1 MVGAQGDVIDGRFEL
16 VGRLGSGGMG
26 TVWRAR
32 DLALQREVALKEV
45 RTPDGDVED
54 TRLTRGRVTREAQAL
69 ARLSHPNVVSIH
81 HLVEDDPHP
90 WLVMELVPGESL
102 HERLVRDG
110 ALPPDE
116 VARIGLDVCRALQA
130 AHDAG
135 VHHRDVKPGNVLLR
149 PDGAAVLTDFGIAAL
164 IDETRLTGTG
174 QVVGSPEFMAPE
186 RLRGEP
192 DDPASDLYSLGM
204 LMFVA
209 VDGHSPLRRSSPVST
224 LSAVLHEPP
233 PVPTNA
239 GPLEPLISALLQR
252 DPASR
257 PTAAQVTETLRG
269 LLSGG
274 VATQPRT
281 TVQHR
286 LPATALAPQPPV
298 ADRPDPAAYAAPVSY
313 AAPGQVPQRPVA
325 EQRVTEQPVDQRATE
340 PRPQAPASYEES
352 PTGSAEPV
360 APVAPGR
367 PQAYAPRED
376 DHSFRDPAGPPPEPP
391 TYDSGEGRSPR
402 TRGVLAALLG
412 LVLVVAGAFAGWRIL
427 DPPDRDPATAAAT
440 GTRSPSPGATP
451 TTQAP
456 PTPGASFSTLPE
468 PTSPPTSGLLPPAPT
483 LSPSEPAP
491 QPTPEP
497 ETPSEPT
504 EPQTSDPEPS
514 PSPETQPEPEPT
526 PSPTSSEPAE
536 PPVSNAVRNPP
547 SGSWIAQLASVPISS
562 GTEARD
568 RRLRQIRQ
576 SFPSAG
582 VFSSSSYASLRA
594 GYWVVW
600 VGPYADGNA
609 ALGACQSAGVSGG
622 SNCLGRLVSN
632 DGSDRQYV
640 CSSSGSSGCTKE

>member
-16 VGRLGSGGMG
+16 VDRLGSGGMG

-81 HLVEDDPHP
+81 HLVEGDPHP

-110 ALPPDE
+110 ALPPAE

-257 PTAAQVTETLRG
+257 PSAAQVTETLRG

-274 VATQPRT
+274 VATLPRT

-286 LPATALAPQPPV
+286 LPATAVAPRQPV
-298 ADRPDPAAYAAPVSY
+298 VDRAEPAPY
-313 AAPGQVPQRPVA
+313 AAPGPAPKRPVTEQRPVTEHRPVA
-325 EQRVTEQPVDQRATE
+325 EQRATE
-340 PRPQAPASYEES
+340 PRPHAPAMTYEES

-360 APVAPGR
+360 APGR
-367 PQAYAPRED
+367 PQAYVPREGD
-376 DHSFRDPAGPPPEPP
+376 GVFGEPAGPTPEPP

-412 LVLVVAGAFAGWRIL
+412 LVLVLGGAFAGWRIL
-427 DPPDRDPATAAAT
+427 DRPDREPTAAAT
-440 GTRSPSPGATP
+440 GTRSPSPRAAGPTSSTP
-451 TTQAP
+451 SN
-456 PTPGASFSTLPE
+456 PGASFSTLPE
-468 PTSPPTSGLLPPAPT
+468 PTSPPTSSLLPPAPT
-483 LSPSEPAP
+483 PSPSEPEPQP

-497 ETPSEPT
+497 ETPSQPT

-514 PSPETQPEPEPT
+514 PSPEPPPEPEPT

-547 SGSWIAQLASVPISS
+547 AGSWIAQLASVPVSS

-568 RRLRQIRQ
+568 KRLRQIRQ

-609 ALGACQSAGVSGG
+609 ALGACRSAGVSGG
-622 SNCLGRLVSN
+622 SGCLGRLVSN
-632 DGSDRQYV
+632 DGSDRKYV
-640 CSSSGSSGCTKE
+640 CSSSGSSGCTKD